1 MTGVLGRFNH
11 IKIIQIQPPAM
22 PAERPSRP
30 ETTIREMELDD
41 LAPVYHMGERL
52 FTCDLY
58 PFLYRTWDEWEVVG
72 HYNTDPEFSL
82 VAEVDDVLA
91 GFILGTLISKAS
103 WTYGYIVWLGVDRP
117 YQSTGVAHR
126 LYDRLVERMV
136 EAGARYLIA
145 DTDPSNTA
153 ALKFFTKKG
162 FKDERKHVV
171 LSLNLSRT
179 ERYRAILDRHGEGH
193 GDGEAKPRR
202 SRGVK
207 TVSKAGQQ
215 KHLCGTPLLD
225 EES

>member
-1 MTGVLGRFNH
+1 M
-11 IKIIQIQPPAM
+11 AS
-22 PAERPSRP
+22 ERTSRP
-30 ETTIREMELDD
+30 EITIREMELDD
-41 LAPVYHMGERL
+41 LAPVYHLGERL

-82 VAEVDDVLA
+82 VAEVDDSLA
-91 GFILGTLISKAS
+91 GFIIGTLISKAS
-103 WTYGYIVWLGVDRP
+103 WTYGYIVWLGVDRAFH
-117 YQSTGVAHR
+117 STGVAHK

-162 FKDERKHVV
+162 FKDEREHVV

-179 ERYRAILDRHGEGH
+179 ERYRAILEKHGNGHGNGHGEA
-193 GDGEAKPRR
+193 DAKSGEPRR
-202 SRGVK
+202 SK
-207 TVSKAGQQ
+207 KASKAGQE
-215 KHLCGTPLLD
+215 KPLCGATVLEP
-225 EES
+225 ES

>member
-1 MTGVLGRFNH
+1 MIEFFSSSTTG
-11 IKIIQIQPPAM
+11 IMA
-22 PAERPSRP
+22 AERISRP
-30 ETTIREMELDD
+30 EVSIREMELDD
-41 LAPVYHMGERL
+41 LAPVYHLGERL

-91 GFILGTLISKAS
+91 GFIIGTLISKAS
-103 WTYGYIVWLGVDRP
+103 WTYGYIVWLGVDRAFH
-117 YQSTGVAHR
+117 STGVAHK

-162 FKDERKHVV
+162 FKDERQHVV
-171 LSLNLSRT
+171 LSLNLSRA
-179 ERYRAILDRHGEGH
+179 ERYRAILDKHGNGHANGH
-193 GDGEAKPRR
+193 GDAEIKSRKSGRPKKAAKGGKEEP
-202 SRGVK
+202 
-207 TVSKAGQQ
+207 
-215 KHLCGTPLLD
+215 LCGATALEP
-225 EES
+225 ES